1 MNEDIN
7 KITYAF
13 SALVESLYQISSIGH
28 SGTINK
34 TAVDYLLKGVLKTES
49 VTSTSIYP
57 LEQLKNGLSFFSDSS
72 NMDSTALKEINYYI
86 PSILKLTSVYTS
98 NNELRD
104 SLSRQIL
111 HIKETLSHQ
120 ENKSLFVG
128 KHIAN
133 WYTANI
139 SEPELFAMQIFGS
152 KESLSKDA
160 NLIFIRA
167 LIISAMRAC
176 ILWRQLGGTQL
187 NLIFNR
193 SKMAICAKRMLEV
206 I

>member
-1 MNEDIN
+1 MNADIN
-7 KITYAF
+7 KITYAL
-13 SALVESLYQISSIGH
+13 AAMVESLYQISVIGH

-34 TAVDYLLKGVLKTES
+34 TVADHLLKGVLKTES
-49 VTSTSIYP
+49 VTSTTIYP
-57 LEQLKNGLSFFSDSS
+57 LAQLKNGLSFFSDSS
-72 NMDSTALKEINYYI
+72 TLDATAVKEINYYI

-98 NNELRD
+98 HNELRQ
-104 SLSRQIL
+104 SFSGELIS
-111 HIKETLSHQ
+111 IKETLAHQ
-120 ENKSLFVG
+120 ENKSLFVS

-133 WYTANI
+133 WYAHNI
-139 SEPELFAMQIFGS
+139 SEPNLFAMQIFGA
-152 KESLSKDA
+152 KEALSKDM

-176 ILWRQLGGTQL
+176 ILWKQMGGTQV